1 MRNYERLEELPG
13 TIAAGLQAG
22 EIVLAVDL
30 ILAGSS
36 PGADERAAL
45 NMGSSLLRQLADP
58 TPTRGIRSRGTQQ
71 LISAGSALDAI
82 EAIRATSSESDLPTF
97 ADWMASAIEHAA
109 EGQTSKADKGPLE
122 AALNVFSRLG
132 DYELARVNGIVRT
145 REEPTAWVSST
156 TTSHS

>member
-22 EIVLAVDL
+22 EVVLAVDL
-30 ILAGSS
+30 ILAGHS
-36 PGADERAAL
+36 PGQDERTAL
-45 NMGSSLLRQLADP
+45 KVGGTILRRLANP

-71 LISAGSALDAI
+71 LISTGSALDAI

-109 EGQTSKADKGPLE
+109 EGQTSDADKGPLE
-122 AALNVFSRLG
+122 VALRVFSRLG
-132 DYELARVNGIVRT
+132 DYELARVNGLVRT
-145 REEPTAWVSST
+145 REEPTTWASST
-156 TTSHS
+156 TTSRS